1 MSKTS
6 NNSSH
11 ILEMRFDPNVITHLG
26 IQMYST
32 LPPVISELVSNA
44 YDADATRVVVRLN
57 DNLEEKSI
65 VIEDDGHGMSFNEI
79 NEKFLIIGRNRRK
92 SEGEKSRS
100 GKRFVVGK
108 KGIGKLAFFGI
119 ANTIEISTIQNYRKT
134 TFILDWEEIQS
145 QKNTQEPYHPK
156 IIEDQVKVSKQSG
169 TEIKLMKIKRKTG
182 FQARNLATSLA
193 KSFQIF
199 DEPDFKTEIFH
210 NNEAEPIVV
219 NNDLRYEGFDKFIE
233 WNSPWSEIS
242 FNQDEENK
250 YKNYLEKIKGSLIAS
265 KEQTVPEKMRGVALF
280 SRGKLVNEYS
290 FYGLGATS
298 FGYSYITGCLDV
310 GFIEDFS
317 EDVIST
323 NRRSFNWETDET
335 KFLEEVLQFLIKKF
349 YNFHKTKKENDKK
362 KKVEETTGICLD
374 KWYENL
380 PRHERRLAKK
390 IMDQIIHAEGL
401 EPKKAI
407 NLIKYVQDSYQ
418 FTSFKELAE
427 EISEEGFGDPH
438 QILQLMKEWQLIEAR
453 EFYKLAEVRL
463 ETIKKF
469 EQYIAENA
477 KEVPIMHDFLK
488 QFPWLLDPRIMSFE
502 DEVTFSKLLKDKYPD
517 NDLEIENRRIDFLC
531 QRFANSV
538 FIIELKRPKGKIS
551 HKELDQAL
559 DYVDFIRT
567 NLGNENG
574 AQIYCYLIGERL
586 VDTRAVQLKAQA
598 YQKDGLVYIK
608 TYQELLANAKMYH
621 TEFIEKY
628 ENLKKLR

>member
-1 MSKTS
+1 MPETD
-6 NNSSH
+6 NTTPH

-44 YDADATRVVVRLN
+44 YDADATSVVVRLN
-57 DNLEEKSI
+57 DNSEEKSI
-65 VIEDDGHGMSFNEI
+65 VIEDDGHGMSFDEI

-92 SEGEKSRS
+92 AEGEKSRS

-119 ANTIEISTIQNYRKT
+119 ANTIQISTIQNYQKT

-145 QKNTQEPYHPK
+145 QKNAQETYHPK
-156 IIEDQVKVSKQSG
+156 ITDDQVKVSQKSG
-169 TEIKLMKIKRKTG
+169 TTIKLMKIKRKTG
-182 FQARNLATSLA
+182 FQAKDLATSLA

-210 NNEAEPIVV
+210 NNDVKPILV

-233 WNSPWSEIS
+233 WKSPWAEIS

-250 YKNYLEKIKGSLIAS
+250 YKEYLKKINGSLIAS

-323 NRRSFNWETDET
+323 NRRSLNWETDKT

-349 YNFHKTKKENDKK
+349 YNFHKTKRENDKK
-362 KKVEETTGICLD
+362 EKVEKATGICLD
-374 KWYENL
+374 DWYETL
-380 PRHERRLAKK
+380 PRHERKLAQR
-390 IMDQIIHAEGL
+390 IMNQIIQAEGL
-401 EPKKAI
+401 EPQKAT

-427 EISEEGFGDPH
+427 EISEEGFRDTN

-477 KEVPIMHDFLK
+477 KEVPVMHNFLK
-488 QFPWLLDPRIMSFE
+488 QFPWLLDPRIMSFQ
-502 DEVTFSKLLKDKYPD
+502 DEVTFSSLLKEKYPD
-517 NDLEIENRRIDFLC
+517 NELEIENRRIDFLC
-531 QRFANSV
+531 QRFADSV
-538 FIIELKRPKGKIS
+538 FIIELKRPHGKIS
-551 HKELDQAL
+551 DKELDQAL
-559 DYVDFIRT
+559 DYVSFIEE

-574 AQIYCYLIGERL
+574 VQVCCYLIAERL
-586 VDTRAVQLKAQA
+586 VKEKSVHRKANA
-598 YQKDGLVYIK
+598 YRNDGVVYVK
-608 TYQELLANAKMYH
+608 TYQELLANAKAYH
-621 TEFIEKY
+621 KEFIDKY
-628 ENLKKLR
+628 ENIKNK